1 MLLSQTQALNL
12 KVTNNSSQRLR
23 FKTDLEAN
31 CISLIVKL
39 HSLYQITSDKD
50 TAELQ
55 VNSRELGV

>member
-1 MLLSQTQALNL
+1 MLLSRTQALNP

-23 FKTDLEAN
+23 FKMDLEAN
-31 CISLIVKL
+31 CISSIVKL
-39 HSLYQITSDKD
+39 HSLNQIMSD

>member
-1 MLLSQTQALNL
+1 MLLSQTQALNP

-39 HSLYQITSDKD
+39 HSLNQIMSD

>member
-1 MLLSQTQALNL
+1 MLLSRTQALNP

-23 FKTDLEAN
+23 FKTDLEVN
-31 CISLIVKL
+31 CISSIVKL
-39 HSLYQITSDKD
+39 HSLNQIMSD